1 MKKTLQAGALILIAG
16 VAAAE
21 DLTGVDRFICSS
33 AQAQICLETGECY
46 SAIPW
51 ELDVPDFIVVDLDE
65 KTVSTTEASN
75 LNRSSEF
82 SKVEK
87 VDGLIYAQGIEEGR
101 AFSFVIHE
109 STGHMTAAI
118 ARDGLSVTVFGACTD
133 VDI

>member
-1 MKKTLQAGALILIAG
+1 MKKTTLAGALTLIAG
-16 VAAAE
+16 VVAAE

-46 SAIPW
+46 AAIPW
-51 ELDVPDFIVVDLDE
+51 ELDVPDFIVVDLDR
-65 KTVSTTEASN
+65 KTVSTTEASD

-87 VDGLIYAQGIEEGR
+87 SDGIIYVQGIEDGR

>member
-51 ELDVPDFIVVDLDE
+51 ELDVPDFIVVDLDK

>member
-1 MKKTLQAGALILIAG
+1 MKKTTLAGALTLIAG
-16 VAAAE
+16 VVAAE

-46 SAIPW
+46 AAIPW
-51 ELDVPDFIVVDLDE
+51 ELDVPDFIVVDLDR
-65 KTVSTTEASN
+65 KTVSTTEASD

-87 VDGLIYAQGIEEGR
+87 SNGIIYVQGIEDGR

>member
-1 MKKTLQAGALILIAG
+1 MKNTLQAGALVLIAG
-16 VAAAE
+16 IATAE
-21 DLTGVDRFICSS
+21 NLAGVDRFICSS
-33 AQAQICLETGECY
+33 AQAQICFETGECF

-51 ELDVPDFIVVDLDE
+51 ELDVPDFIVVDLDK

-75 LNRSSEF
+75 LNRSSDF

-87 VDGLIYAQGIEEGR
+87 ADGVIYVQGIEDGR

-118 ARDGLSVTVFGACTD
+118 ARDGFSVTVFGACTD